1 MVVGRRESESEGEWI
16 GVRERKRERD
26 RAVRWAKEERNRIV
40 GEGGLSRCR
49 GGKEDWGDET
59 VNERGHNGVEESEGF
74 KIIVEHRG

>member
-1 MVVGRRESESEGEWI
+1 MGQRGEESDRRG
-16 GVRERKRERD
+16 
-26 RAVRWAKEERNRIV
+26 
-40 GEGGLSRCR
+40 GGLSRCR